1 MPYDS
6 IPGIG
11 ATYVDGAFATTVTS
25 TQPRILILG
34 TASQGLTYEV
44 FQVTSTSAA
53 EKEFG
58 ALSEMMKP
66 MWEAITQGADNVA
79 VMRVG
84 GTQGSAV
91 LTDSAG
97 GTLTITPEYRDDGI
111 LDRYR
116 LVLEANSD
124 GDLRI
129 LVWDD
134 TDKQWVFDS
143 DDSLALDLGV
153 VQVENSSFDV
163 LAIGDKDQAD
173 SDSYTWATGDYV
185 TDGFMTGAP
194 SLEDFRAAGVASTD
208 FDTTDATGTFASST
222 GTAGTDGASMTL
234 VERYAA
240 LEQAYQML
248 DYRDGDIV
256 IPTGVFFDDSNLL
269 TDQVGESWA
278 TLTARTGTED
288 DTALS
293 GSVGAI
299 MAVPTA
305 GDADDFLGYVWQ
317 YLYKGKIYTFFAD
330 GTNVSS
336 AQIISHHALTGD
348 EVPSAVYTAFAAAGA
363 AEFREVNFGHQL
375 ATFCYTASTVWSTM
389 LGVVTF
395 KEPPGYSRTDV
406 QDWAGTLPDY
416 STIGLQLGIAAAA
429 NNGTGILGNKL
440 MAGEAAYRNAMLDEG
455 SAANGL
461 AYGGLIKTAGG
472 SLPTK
477 FVYGISEGDEDL
489 DSNEMPI
496 DIGKHMLV
504 CYDYVVHTNRY
515 NGGSTY
521 QGALPGALAGKL
533 TQVSEKEEPIGING
547 TLRGVSTPTRLMYPT
562 LNDLARIRVIG
573 MRREEGLGYILVTS
587 KTAAHPDSDYS
598 RLSTI
603 RSVNREIS
611 GIRGIAKSYI
621 GKEFSS
627 SQLISLQTAIDAFL
641 KAEKEAGFNQG
652 AVVALSYTRADKIM
666 GRLTIKLKM
675 IPPFSVESITV
686 ETSLAA
692 DESEL

>member
-58 ALSEMMKP
+58 ATSEMMKP

-84 GTQGSAV
+84 GTQGSIT
-91 LTDSAG
+91 LTDNQSTP

-153 VQVENSSFDV
+153 VQVENSNFDV
-163 LAIGDKDQAD
+163 IAIGNKDEAD
-173 SDSYTWATGDYV
+173 SDSYTWV
-185 TDGFMTGAP
+185 TSGTEGAP
-194 SLEDFRAAGVASTD
+194 SLGDFEDGSSVVTGD
-208 FDTTDATGTFASST
+208 FSYTDADTATT
-222 GTAGTDGASMTL
+222 VTMAGTDGTDGAAMTL

-256 IPTGVFFDDSNLL
+256 IPAGVFFDDANLL
-269 TDQVGESWA
+269 TDQTTETWGS
-278 TLTARTGTED
+278 LTARSGTED

-305 GDADDFLGYVWQ
+305 GDVDDFLGYVWQ

-330 GTNVSS
+330 GTTVSS
-336 AQIISHHALTGD
+336 ANTISHHALTGD
-348 EVPSAVYTAFAAAGA
+348 EVPSAVYTAFAAAGT

-395 KEPPGYSRTDV
+395 KEPPGYSRADV

-416 STIGLQLGIAAAA
+416 STIGLQLGIAASA

-603 RSVNREIS
+603 RSVNREIT

-627 SQLISLQTAIDAFL
+627 SQLISLQTAIDGFL

-652 AVVALSYTRADKIM
+652 AVVSLSYTRADKIM

>member
-58 ALSEMMKP
+58 ATSEMMKP

-79 VMRVG
+79 LMRVG
-84 GTQGSAV
+84 GTQGSIT
-91 LTDSAG
+91 LTDNQASA

-153 VQVENSSFDV
+153 VQVENSNFDV
-163 LAIGDKDQAD
+163 IAIGNKDEVD
-173 SDSYTWATGDYV
+173 SDSYTWV
-185 TDGFMTGAP
+185 TSGTEGAP
-194 SLEDFRAAGVASTD
+194 SLGDFEDGSSVVTGD
-208 FDTTDATGTFASST
+208 FSYTDADSATAVTM
-222 GTAGTDGASMTL
+222 AGTDGTDGAAMTL

-256 IPTGVFFDDSNLL
+256 IPAGVFFDDANLL
-269 TDQVGESWA
+269 TDQTTETWGS
-278 TLTARTGTED
+278 LTARSGTED

-305 GDADDFLGYVWQ
+305 GDVDDFLGYVWQ

-330 GTNVSS
+330 GTTVSS
-336 AQIISHHALTGD
+336 ANTISHHALTGD
-348 EVPSAVYTAFAAAGA
+348 EVPSAVYTAFAAADA

-440 MAGEAAYRNAMLDEG
+440 MAGEAAYRNALLDEG
-455 SAANGL
+455 SALNGL

-477 FVYGISEGDEDL
+477 FVYGISEGDEEL

-496 DIGKHMLV
+496 DIGKHLLV

-652 AVVALSYTRADKIM
+652 AIVALSYTRADKIM